1 MLIYIL
7 EYEHLYKKIEDFWM
21 KLPNAV
27 LAFKLLDGESLSVAD
42 QKLALALGKDLK
54 FSDQS

>member
-1 MLIYIL
+1 
-7 EYEHLYKKIEDFWM
+7 M